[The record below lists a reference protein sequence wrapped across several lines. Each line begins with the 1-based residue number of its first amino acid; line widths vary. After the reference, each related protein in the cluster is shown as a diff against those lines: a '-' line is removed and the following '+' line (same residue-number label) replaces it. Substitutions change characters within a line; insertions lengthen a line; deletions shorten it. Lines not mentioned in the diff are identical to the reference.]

1 MTTTTN
7 TDNKTTTTTADDS
20 LFRGRTKTIWNDKG
34 QRILVPDLD
43 SNSVEAIAAANSV
56 SPYVY
61 RKTVED
67 VISSTDRFQYD
78 RLKTDADRY
87 AFIRNMI
94 TGINSNTYSLYD
106 HEIGGGGTYVERD
119 FRSLDTIIQTLV
131 NNKKVFLDTESD
143 NLYHY
148 KYAVDNNLAR
158 VKCAHCSTVVGTGP
172 DGLIKHMWLHTQAR
186 R

>member
-1 MTTTTN
+1 MTTTTSTTN
-7 TDNKTTTTTADDS
+7 NDNET
-20 LFRGRTKTIWNDKG
+20 LYRGKTKTIWNDKG
-34 QRILVPDLD
+34 QRIQVPDLD
-43 SNSVEAIAAANSV
+43 SNSIEALASANSSASS

-61 RKTVED
+61 QKTVED
-67 VISSTDRFQYD
+67 VINSTDKFQYD
-78 RLKTDADRY
+78 RLKTDTERY

-94 TGINSNTYSLYD
+94 TGINSNTYPLYD

-131 NNKKVFLDTESD
+131 NNKKVFLDTESG